1 MFRALLLI
9 FLLPLN
15 SMAQLQW
22 TDSGY
27 ADSLQNVL
35 NKRITNRVKAE
46 TNYLLCQ
53 YWSYRDTAKA
63 KQFLLA
69 GQKAAQG
76 STFLTALY
84 YFYEGSLYHSL
95 NPKKAAFDYLK
106 SDSLLA
112 KEAIPQASYFRA
124 KALFNYALLYDD
136 KDNTGAAV
144 DIVLNKVIPI
154 AKKAGDQT
162 LLGENYMYA
171 GQFFQGAGQY
181 KVAAQYYIQAMQQL
195 QTTYK
200 KSVLFR
206 VYIYAAQNYCLLKR
220 MDDAKATLE
229 RAKGLLPLFTDTK
242 MLAEYYEVEAL
253 YLWQGEKQ
261 FMRAHQSLDKG
272 MAIAKKLD
280 EEYIYN
286 SLQFSKYNLY
296 MAEGKNSKAIQTLNS
311 LAKSELYLLKAENRK
326 SVYNG
331 LAQNY
336 AAINNM
342 DQAYRWQ
349 KKYAETSDSLAQ
361 KRLVKNINEL
371 EIKYR
376 TTENQ
381 KRIFALEAEKKQ
393 AVLANKNNRLA
404 SGLLTAGCI
413 LLICIAAYSII
424 LYRKNKKISTQQLKD
439 IRQQQE
445 IRLSQVMLQLQEEER
460 SRMARDLHDGVGSML
475 AGIKINLSGIAS
487 EVDKPYTR
495 CINDTMRQ
503 LDNSVAE
510 LRRIAHN
517 LVPDVLLRYGLEV
530 ALQELAETLIS
541 PKTSI
546 DLQCLNIRKNI
557 AIGIQLSIYRIIQEL
572 LSNAVKHA
580 DASSIL
586 VQCSQNEHIFMI
598 AVEDNG
604 KGLDTEDPGISRGIG
619 ISNIKNRVAYL
630 NGTIS
635 YSRGK
640 DQTGTI
646 VNIELYVTE

>member
-1 MFRALLLI
+1 
-9 FLLPLN
+9 
-15 SMAQLQW
+15 MAQLQW

-35 NKRITNRVKAE
+35 NSRTTNSVKAE

-53 YWSYRDTAKA
+53 HWSYRDTIKA
-63 KQFLLA
+63 KQYLQA
-69 GQKAAQG
+69 GQKAAKG

-95 NPKKAAFDYLK
+95 NPEKAAFDYLR

-112 KEAIPQASYFRA
+112 KEAIPKAHYFRA
-124 KALFNYALLYDD
+124 KALFNYALLYED

-154 AKKAGDQT
+154 AKKAGDPT

-171 GQFFQGAGQY
+171 GQFFQGAGQH
-181 KVAAQYYIQAMQQL
+181 KVAAQYYMQAIQQL

-200 KSVLFR
+200 KSILFR
-206 VYIYAAQNYCLLKR
+206 VYVYAAQNYCQLKR
-220 MDDAKATLE
+220 MNDTQATLE
-229 RAKGLLPLFTDTK
+229 KAKELLPFFTNTK

-253 YLWQGEKQ
+253 YLWKGEKQ
-261 FMRAHQSLDKG
+261 FLRAHQSLDKG

-286 SLQFSKYNLY
+286 SLLFSKYNLY
-296 MAEGKNSKAIQTLNS
+296 MAEGKNSQAIQVLHM
-311 LAKSELYLLKAENRK
+311 LAKSALYLLKAENRK

-342 DQAYRWQ
+342 TQAYRWQ
-349 KKYAETSDSLAQ
+349 KKYAETSDSLAEN
-361 KRLVKNINEL
+361 RLTKNINEL

-393 AVLANKNNRLA
+393 AILANKNNRLTN
-404 SGLLTAGCI
+404 GLLTAGCF
-413 LLICIAAYSII
+413 LLVCIAAYSII
-424 LYRKNKKISTQQLKD
+424 LYRKNKKISVQQLKD

-445 IRLSQVMLQLQEEER
+445 IKLSQAMLQLQEEER
-460 SRMARDLHDGVGSML
+460 SRIARDLHDGVGSML
-475 AGIKINLSGIAS
+475 AGIKINLSGIAAK
-487 EVDKPYTR
+487 VNKPYIQ

-503 LDNSVAE
+503 LDNSVTE

-517 LVPDVLLRYGLEV
+517 LVPDILLRYGLEE

-546 DLQCLNIRKNI
+546 DLQCLNIKTDI

-580 DASSIL
+580 DASNIL

-598 AVEDNG
+598 AVEDDG
-604 KGLDTEDPGISRGIG
+604 KGLDTEDTTAHRGIG

-635 YSRGK
+635 YSHGK
-640 DQTGTI
+640 NRTGTI
-646 VNIELYVTE
+646 VNIELYVTA

>member
-1 MFRALLLI
+1 MFRALLLF
-9 FLLPLN
+9 FLLPMY

-22 TDSGY
+22 TDAGY

-35 NKRITNRVKAE
+35 NKRITNGVKAE

-53 YWSYRDTAKA
+53 YWSYRDTTKA
-63 KQFLLA
+63 KQYLLT

-76 STFLTALY
+76 SKLLTALY
-84 YFYEGSLYHSL
+84 YFYQGSLYHSL
-95 NPKKAAFDYLK
+95 NPEKAAVDYLK

-112 KEAIPQASYFRA
+112 KVTVPRASYFRA

-136 KDNTGAAV
+136 KDNTGVAV
-144 DIVLNKVIPI
+144 DIVLNRVIPI
-154 AKKAGDQT
+154 AKKAGDPT

-181 KVAAQYYIQAMQQL
+181 KVAAQYYLQAIQQL
-195 QTTYK
+195 QTSDK
-200 KSVLFR
+200 KSLIFR
-206 VYIYAAQNYCLLKR
+206 TYIYATQNYCLLKR
-220 MDDAKATLE
+220 MDDARATLE
-229 RAKGLLPLFTDTK
+229 KAKNLLPHFTDTK
-242 MLAEYYEVEAL
+242 MQAEYYEIEAL

-261 FMRAHQSLDKG
+261 FVRAQQSLDKG
-272 MAIAKKLD
+272 MAIAKKLQ
-280 EEYIYN
+280 EEYINN

-296 MAEGKNSKAIQTLNS
+296 MAEGKNSQAIQTLHR
-311 LAKSELYLLKAENRK
+311 LAKSSLYLLKAENRK
-326 SVYNG
+326 SVYKG

-336 AAINNM
+336 AALNNM
-342 DQAYRWQ
+342 PMAYRWQ
-349 KKYAETSDSLAQ
+349 RKYAETSDSLAE
-361 KRLVKNINEL
+361 KRLAKNINEL

-381 KRIFALEAEKKQ
+381 KRIFALEAEKRQ
-393 AVLANKNNRLA
+393 AILASKNNRLA
-404 SGLLTAGCI
+404 NGLLTFGCF
-413 LLICIAAYSII
+413 LLICTAAYSII
-424 LYRKNKKISTQQLKD
+424 LYRKNKKISAQQLKD
-439 IRQQQE
+439 IQQQQE
-445 IRLSQVMLQLQEEER
+445 IRLSQAMLQLQEEER

-475 AGIKINLSGIAS
+475 AGIKINLSGIAA
-487 EVDKPYTR
+487 EVDQPYNQW
-495 CINDTMRQ
+495 IDDTMRQ

-517 LVPDVLLRYGLEV
+517 LVPDILLRYGLEV
-530 ALQELAETLIS
+530 ALQELAEILIS

-546 DLQCLNIRKNI
+546 DLQCLNIQPDI
-557 AIGIQLSIYRIIQEL
+557 AIGVQLSIYRIIQEL

-580 DASSIL
+580 DANSIL

-598 AVEDNG
+598 AVEDDG
-604 KGLDTEDPGISRGIG
+604 KGFDTADPGIYRGIG

-630 NGTIS
+630 NGSIS

-646 VNIELYVTE
+646 VNIELYVTA